1 MFKLNFI
8 KIFKNLDKNVLLNLD
23 KNVLLFISVAVVV
36 VIIVGTLI
44 LTNGSSGQFLDKIK
58 NFRGASKDDLAKT
71 AIDYINKNL
80 LSGQTAVLN
89 SVSEESGLVKINFNI
104 NTNKFDS
111 YITKDGK
118 LLFPEAIKLKEGANI
133 SNPSA
138 GNSSNSSKQP
148 SCGV

>member
-8 KIFKNLDKNVLLNLD
+8 KIFKNPNKNN
-23 KNVLLFISVAVVV
+23 LLFISIAVAV
-36 VIIVGTLI
+36 IIVVGTLI
-44 LTNGSSGQFLDKIK
+44 LTNGSSGQFLNIIK
-58 NFRGASKDDLAKT
+58 RFGGVSKDDLAKT
-71 AIDYINKNL
+71 AIDYINNNIL
-80 LSGQTAVLN
+80 TGQKAVLN
-89 SVSEESGLVKINFNI
+89 SVSEESGLVKINFDI
-104 NTNKFDS
+104 GTNKIDS